1 MVGQG
6 DTAIETLGKEVV
18 QEERV
23 IVEPIA
29 TDGNNQFIPEAPS
42 VTLPTPEVK
51 EKNKFKLTDLM
62 VAVNQ
67 ETSPD
72 YVLYKALTSPGFE
85 RDPEFDIKD
94 HLSYISDLSFEEKKW
109 LSDNSYSL
117 DEMLYRLE
125 SVDRSRNNRKVFG
138 EYSIPTILATG
149 LFTALGQPSTYVIG
163 AGQAKLAQ
171 QLVKTSTLAW
181 GAKMAAVGA
190 GVGVAYELPQFATN
204 PNADAADLLWAAGL
218 GFVFDAGLSKFY
230 AGKGAPTSE
239 IINNGRKASEEFLK
253 QNHPI
258 NNTSSPDVPTFD
270 ATKEQILFSVAPL
283 ENDYIDVGSVG
294 LEDFGRLAKGER
306 YSVEELGSK
315 ANTLKTPD
323 RDINNTENL
332 LKLTNPKTQQVFK
345 GLEKSIN
352 DILSSLNL
360 PSINGLLVDNRLG
373 KRSMGQYR
381 VAQHNITV
389 NPSVLKN
396 IDNYLTTGS
405 NKEKAISGIE
415 TIAHEAG
422 HAIVLSTTAAIARG
436 QLSKDLQKLLRQ
448 AHNDWVK
455 SQREAAGFRQP
466 VRNSEIPSNITKKD
480 KDYLDSF
487 DEWAADS
494 IAKYIMSNGKL
505 LENNLPKSVGQ
516 KILKALQDVYEKIFK
531 SFGFTNKDYDPRIEQ
546 YMQLVGENY
555 KGNVS
560 NFVSSSLP
568 KELLEEIG
576 KAGSRYGYKNKAISD
591 TDMKVY
597 ELTMSRGFNVVKP
610 IFEPKTAP
618 NKVLSEEQI
627 IKALRDVKRQ
637 QLPETGWQRIVSKVA
652 GVLDY
657 TFHGRLKKRYKNNIY
672 VDYATT
678 FLTSSASGIHQ
689 RGMDADSLKFGYSH
703 LFASKLVTSLQDN
716 YNNWAVRSKKIN
728 RHVAENLELNRKE
741 FDEEVFSV
749 METKYRKYEELGPAD
764 YKNWWETH
772 KQELDPSV
780 AKASDDLD
788 EGFAEVLLELKKANV
803 KGFENLETHPGY
815 LPHILNYDKILSI
828 PPSNFKPYQ
837 KLISK
842 QFEDLYGM
850 SPDKANKFA
859 KNFLTNAIRRPMGQ
873 QSDLTQVLTI
883 GDLEDIREIF
893 SGVNI
898 EDLEAFIKIREERMA
913 QMGVSSRAKKRIKFD
928 LNDYIEEDGVIY
940 RLSDLYDKRLGL
952 VNGRYS
958 YEMAGHVGLGKHG
971 IMSRADFE
979 SFKARA
985 MDTHFASGD
994 TEFSPKQLGED
1005 LDDLYNILM
1014 TRPIKDAMNK
1024 GIRRFNEYSNPI
1036 LFGKSGI
1043 PQLAEIGAAVGH
1055 LGVGKI
1061 LNASTEY
1068 KSLVRDLQ
1076 TGKVDNKTVAFLET
1090 LSGRIGEDHRLF
1102 PPVIERIGEAQ
1113 ETGSGKFWAGV
1124 DEFLGKANKTLWN
1137 VNLNN
1142 IVRSAEQKVVTLA
1155 SVQDV
1160 LDKLKNYNNLSNS
1173 KKIRLQSHGFGEKEI
1188 DMFLKNID
1196 KVEFSPNG
1204 GVIDANLDLWDA
1216 EAAQMFAFVI
1226 RKMNSNIIQG
1236 HMGTETLP
1244 IMYGNI
1250 GSLLTKAR
1258 AYPIIALQK
1267 QLARNLYYGDYQSL
1281 AYFMYASMFGG
1292 LAYLGMVSTNSFGR
1306 DDWQEYIKERTEGG
1320 RILAGSTM
1328 YTSYSSLFPDAMN
1341 LFGAAGMM
1349 PMQFTPTGIYMD
1361 RSGMSSSLTSDA
1373 MLSSIPAGGIAKNMI
1388 NAATVVPRWIVGEDI
1403 PTDTVRSVKGSLAFS
1418 NWYGINPIF
1427 NMANEYLK

>member
-6 DTAIETLGKEVV
+6 DTAVDTLGKEVV
-18 QEERV
+18 QEERIV
-23 IVEPIA
+23 VEPMA
-29 TDGNNQFIPEAPS
+29 TDGNEQFIPEPPS
-42 VTLPTPEVK
+42 VTLPAPKVK
-51 EKNKFKLTDLM
+51 EENKFKLKDLM
-62 VAVNQ
+62 VAINQ

-138 EYSIPTILATG
+138 EYSIPAIIGTG
-149 LFTALGQPSTYVIG
+149 LLTALGQPSTYLIG
-163 AGQAKLAQ
+163 VGQAKLAQ

-181 GAKMAAVGA
+181 GAKMGGVGL

-258 NNTSSPDVPTFD
+258 NNTPSPDVPTFD
-270 ATKEQILFSVAPL
+270 ATKGEIVFSVAPL
-283 ENDYIDVGSVG
+283 ENEYIDVGSVG
-294 LEDFGRLAKGER
+294 LEGFGRLAKGEK

-315 ANTLKTPD
+315 ANTLKTPAK
-323 RDINNTENL
+323 DIKNTERL
-332 LKLTNPKTQQVFK
+332 LSQTSLKTQQVFK

-352 DILSSLNL
+352 DTLTSLNL
-360 PSINGLLVDNRLG
+360 PSLNGLLVNGRLR
-373 KRSMGQYR
+373 KTSGQYGIQ
-381 VAQHNITV
+381 QHNITV
-389 NPSVLKN
+389 SSTVLKN
-396 IDNYLTTGS
+396 IDDYLTTGR
-405 NKEKAISGIE
+405 NKDKAISSVE

-422 HAIVLSTTAAIARG
+422 HAIVLSATAAIAKG

-448 AHNDWVK
+448 AHNDWVN
-455 SQREAAGFRQP
+455 SQREAPGFRQP
-466 VRNSEIPSNITKKD
+466 VRKSELSGDVPREYEK
-480 KDYLDSF
+480 YLDSF

-494 IAKYIMSNGKL
+494 IAKYLMSNGKL
-505 LENNLPKSVGQ
+505 LENNLPKSVGE

-531 SFGFTNKDYDPRIEQ
+531 SFGFTNRDYDPRIEQ

-568 KELLEEIG
+568 RELLEEIG
-576 KAGSRYGYKNKAISD
+576 KTGSKYGYKNKVISD
-591 TDMKVY
+591 KDMKVY

-610 IFEPKTAP
+610 IFKPRTAP

-627 IKALRDVKRQ
+627 IKALADVRRQ
-637 QLPETGWQRIVSKVA
+637 KLPETGWQKIIAKLA
-652 GVLDY
+652 DFLDY

-716 YNNWAVRSKKIN
+716 YNNWAVRSKKTN

-741 FDEEVFSV
+741 FDEEVYAV
-749 METKYRKYEELGPAD
+749 METKYRKYEELEPAD
-764 YKNWWETH
+764 YKSWWETY

-780 AKASDDLD
+780 AKATDDLD
-788 EGFAEVLLELKKANV
+788 AGFAEVLTELKNANV
-803 KGFENLETHPGY
+803 KGFETLETHPGY
-815 LPHILNYDKILSI
+815 IPHILNYDKILKI
-828 PPSNFKPYQ
+828 PPDNFKPYQ

-850 SPDKANKFA
+850 SSDKANKFA

-883 GDLEDIREIF
+883 GDLEDIKEIF
-893 SGVNI
+893 SGVDI
-898 EDLEAFIKIREERMA
+898 EDLNAFIKIREERMA
-913 QMGVSSRAKKRIKFD
+913 QMAVSSRAKQRIKFD

-952 VNGRYS
+952 INGRYS

-985 MDTHFASGD
+985 MDTHFASGN

-1024 GIRRFNEYSNPI
+1024 GVRRFNEYSNLL

-1043 PQLAEIGAAVGH
+1043 PQLAEMGAALGH
-1055 LGVGKI
+1055 LGVGRI

-1160 LDKLKNYNNLSNS
+1160 LDKLRNYNNLSNS
-1173 KKIRLQSHGFGEKEI
+1173 KRIRLQSHGFGEKEI
-1188 DMFLKNID
+1188 DMFLRNID

-1292 LAYLGMVSTNSFGR
+1292 LAYLGMVSANSFGR
-1306 DDWQEYIKERTEGG
+1306 EDWQEYIKERTEGG
-1320 RILAGSTM
+1320 KILAGSSM

-1349 PMQFTPTGIYMD
+1349 PMQYTPTGIYMD
-1361 RSGMSSSLTSDA
+1361 RSGMSSSVTSDA

-1388 NAATVVPRWIVGEDI
+1388 NAATLVPRWVVGEDI
-1403 PTDTVRSVKGSLAFS
+1403 PTDAVRSVRGSLAFS
-1418 NWYGINPIF
+1418 NWYGTGPIF